1 MKKSVRAGVN
11 IGALLLLFVLAQVVS
26 SAVAFLLANTDR
38 LAAGQPLDP
47 VALELNPKWAGIA
60 IFFGE
65 SLFVVFLWVLRL
77 IRRRPVPMPC
87 FPLPR
92 YWVLAV
98 CAMLCISCG
107 VSLLLDPL
115 ALDDAGMMAMFDGMK
130 GNLLCLLALTVVGP
144 LAEEV
149 FFREGIQRQLRL
161 AGWPAPAAI
170 FAAALLFAL
179 VHGNLLQGI
188 PALLLG
194 CVLGLLYEAT
204 GDVRLPGTAHVV
216 NNSLAVGLLYFPE
229 AEAFLD
235 NSPAAFPLVVGAV
248 AVLLGGALLYSWH
261 KKVRNARQKIT
272 TA

>member
-1 MKKSVRAGVN
+1 MNKSVRAGLN
-11 IGALLLLFVLAQVVS
+11 IGALLLLFVLVQVVC
-26 SAVAFLLANTDR
+26 SAVAFLLANADR

-60 IFFGE
+60 LFFGE
-65 SLFVVFLWVLRL
+65 ALFVVLLWVVRL
-77 IRRRPVPMPC
+77 IRRRPVPTPC
-87 FPLPR
+87 FPFPR

-98 CAMLCISCG
+98 CGMLCVSVGI
-107 VSLLLDPL
+107 SLLLEPFE
-115 ALDDAGMMAMFDGMK
+115 LDDAGMVAMFAGMK

-144 LAEEV
+144 LAEEF

-188 PALLLG
+188 SALLLG
-194 CVLGLLYEAT
+194 CVLGFLYEET
-204 GDVRLPGTAHVV
+204 GDIRLPGTAHVV

-229 AEAFLD
+229 VEAFLD
-235 NSPAAFPLVVGAV
+235 GSPAVFPLVVGSFSA
-248 AVLLGGALLYSWH
+248 LLGGALLYCWH
-261 KKVRNARQKIT
+261 GKIRKGGQKT
-272 TA
+272 QGV